1 LPENTPFQSW
11 HTVGEYALKSIVSFA
26 LVICMCYNRDG
37 KWDIFHK
44 QLVNIK
50 RQLQQEPTDGVKQ
63 SAALLCWVFIIGCKL
78 NHLHSHLIEW
88 RKNTRAK

>member
-1 LPENTPFQSW
+1 
-11 HTVGEYALKSIVSFA
+11 
-26 LVICMCYNRDG
+26 MCYNRDG

-63 SAALLCWVFIIGCKL
+63 SAALLCWVFIIGCKRTIYTFKRPL
-78 NHLHSHLIEW
+78 PERHFSLTCPVIKHCETVCN
-88 RKNTRAK
+88 